1 MSTGDSNSNNVHI
14 FWISSLLNSLLPFT
28 FLYRVDSLIFKYSAT
43 SDIVFPFSITAALNF
58 NLLNNCFSSLL
69 LRFRKLTITP
79 FLRLRHSEAPRLQ
92 MCALTVQLRQTG
104 KAPYIKGWRFPARF
118 FILFQTEKSSCEAII
133 SYPGRNR
140 CTACSFLSEQHLV
153 PPARQFPSP
162 CAACPTF

>member
-79 FLRLRHSEAPRLQ
+79 FLRLRNTFLQ
-92 MCALTVQLRQTG
+92 
-104 KAPYIKGWRFPARF
+104 F
-118 FILFQTEKSSCEAII
+118 LFYFCVSVLHFRNTLHII
-133 SYPGRNR
+133 SIHR
-140 CTACSFLSEQHLV
+140 LSIHGLSRVCLNEV
-153 PPARQFPSP
+153 IIYGNKRFIKS
-162 CAACPTF
+162 TSSRKEFNS